1 MNEAPDQNGTV
12 LANLPAGQTERR
24 VAFAIGLVLLGIGAM
39 VAPFGSVQL
48 PRTDA
53 WAPITDTFIFL
64 ADLITWF
71 LLISQFHIVRSRA
84 LLVLA
89 SGYLFAAVM
98 NVPHLL
104 TFPGALTP
112 GGLLGA
118 GLQTSIWLAI
128 FWMSGYVLA
137 VIFYALMSKEP
148 GAFMLPGST
157 RTAVAVSSAVVIAIA
172 FALTWICH
180 RGRAAFTETISR

>member
-1 MNEAPDQNGTV
+1 LNETPDHNGTV
-12 LANLPAGQTERR
+12 LANLPAGQAERR

-39 VAPFGSVQL
+39 VAPFGGVRL

-53 WAPITDTFIFL
+53 WAPITDTFTFL

-71 LLISQFHIVRSRA
+71 LLISQFNIVRSRA

-104 TFPGALTP
+104 TFPGAFNAHRCHNCRGTL
-112 GGLLGA
+112 
-118 GLQTSIWLAI
+118 SD
-128 FWMSGYVLA
+128 
-137 VIFYALMSKEP
+137 
-148 GAFMLPGST
+148 
-157 RTAVAVSSAVVIAIA
+157 IARRI
-172 FALTWICH
+172 
-180 RGRAAFTETISR
+180 G

>member
-1 MNEAPDQNGTV
+1 M
-12 LANLPAGQTERR
+12 
-24 VAFAIGLVLLGIGAM
+24 GLVLLGIGAM
-39 VAPFGSVQL
+39 VAPFGSAQL

-71 LLISQFHIVRSRA
+71 LVISQFHIVRSRA

-104 TFPGALTP
+104 TFPGALTR

-118 GLQTSIWLAI
+118 GLQTSVWLALS
-128 FWMSGYVLA
+128 WMSGYVLA

-148 GAFMLPGST
+148 GTIVPSSST
-157 RTAVAVSSAVVIAIA
+157 RTTVAVGSAVGIRAEKMLPARLRRPDHDNLPATDQTIRPIAGWNRIPYP
-172 FALTWICH
+172 
-180 RGRAAFTETISR
+180 